1 VNVQVIFQKNSP
13 ARMADAVWQQSV
25 NPFMALA
32 MNRQMHIT
40 CQQNLRDKSI
50 KIREK
55 TFFTAPQ

>member
-1 VNVQVIFQKNSP
+1 
-13 ARMADAVWQQSV
+13 MADAVWQQSV